1 MVNHQLQYYRST
13 NASIYFSLTI
23 AQLISL
29 DTFVIYKRFSDLI
42 AHLSL
47 TTKTSLGPKADV
59 SLEIYFY

>member
-1 MVNHQLQYYRST
+1 MVNHQLQYYQST

-47 TTKTSLGPKADV
+47 KTKASLGPKADV